1 MVLSDGPPVV
11 SIAIRAF
18 RRRWLSEAIASVLG
32 QTYRDLELI
41 VYDDAGDLEPVVRE
55 FDDPR
60 VRYVRAE
67 RRAGPSG
74 RFQAAVGH
82 CRGRYIGMLDDDDFY
97 KPDFVGRL
105 AAALDDDPE
114 AGVAFC
120 RNVWDVDGV
129 LHLTR
134 NGQPPGRQPD
144 SARALVA
151 GTWRVQPSR
160 MLMRRTA
167 LEDAERRQPMPESVS
182 PDVYVNVRTALAG
195 WQHVLVDEVLVVC
208 RSHPDQLTN
217 DGRAGYDRSLASI
230 GALELEDPDL
240 DALRRA
246 RQAHLLIK
254 RSLFDLMTGDRRAA
268 QAGLRE
274 AAATD
279 RAATPRVR
287 RLVALV
293 AAVPGAGVAGRLAH
307 RIRLR
312 LRRGPRLPADVA
324 GTGRA
329 GRQVARDAASFAVG
343 SVFAQALT
351 VLAAPVLTR
360 LYSPAEIGAASVLT
374 AVMAFVWLVACGRYN
389 VAIPLARDER
399 SVRALCT
406 LCAVVTVASSAL
418 VLAVWLV
425 FGQSLCDAAGVPQM
439 QPYGWLVGA
448 YTLVAGA
455 GLIGAGLLVRAR
467 NYRQLSGVR
476 VSQGVGQTG
485 TQVAAGAAGGG
496 SAWFAAG
503 VVVGQAAYALASLR
517 GADVRERMRDWRG
530 ARVAAREWR
539 RFAAWSSGAGVL
551 QGAGLAIPAILV
563 AAWYGPAAAGLFA
576 VCQRAIGLPASVAGE
591 AVGSAWFG
599 TAAEIVRE
607 RRGNLRQPFVTVTR
621 TLLITGGAAMV
632 LVLIVVPPLFGT
644 LFGDEWTGGGDL
656 LLALAPMNFAL
667 FAAVPAGQALQAC
680 GRTDLLMLIAALRF
694 ASPILGIGVG
704 HALGWSLT
712 ESLALYAVAMAAVSA
727 LNAGLAWRVTGRVT

>member
-1 MVLSDGPPVV
+1 MLLNERPPAV
-11 SIAIRAF
+11 SIAIRAY
-18 RRRWLSEAIASVLG
+18 RRRWLADSIASVLG
-32 QTYRDLELI
+32 QTYRDLELV

-67 RRAGPSG
+67 RRTGASG
-74 RFQAAVGH
+74 RFRAAVAA
-82 CRGRYIGMLDDDDFY
+82 CRGRYIGVLDDDDFY
-97 KPDFVGRL
+97 EPEFVARL
-105 AAALDDDPE
+105 AAALDADPE
-114 AGVAFC
+114 AGIAFC
-120 RNVWDVDGV
+120 RIVWDADGV
-129 LHLTR
+129 RHPTR

-144 SARALVA
+144 AARALISEA
-151 GTWRVQPSR
+151 WRVQPSR
-160 MLMRRTA
+160 MLIRRTA
-167 LEDAERRQPMPESVS
+167 LEDGERRQPMPEDVS
-182 PDVYVNVRTALAG
+182 ADFFVNVRTAVAG
-195 WQHVLVDEVLVVC
+195 WHHVLVDEVLVVC
-208 RSHPDQLTN
+208 RTHAGQMTN
-217 DGRAGYDRSLASI
+217 DARTAHARGLASVA
-230 GALELEDPDL
+230 ALKLDDPELDRV
-240 DALRRA
+240 RRA
-246 RQAHLLIK
+246 HYAWLLVR
-254 RSLFDLMTGDRRAA
+254 RSLFELTTGDRRAA
-268 QAGLRE
+268 RTGLHE

-279 RAATPRVR
+279 PAVAPHAR
-287 RLVALV
+287 RLLMLV
-293 AAVPGAGVAGRLAH
+293 TAIPGAGAAARLAN
-307 RIRLR
+307 RVRLG
-312 LRRGPRLPADVA
+312 LRRGSRLPADVA

-329 GRQVARDAASFAVG
+329 GHQVARDAASFAVG
-343 SVFAQALT
+343 AVFAQGLT

-399 SVRALCT
+399 TVRALCT
-406 LCAVVTVASSAL
+406 LCGAVTVASSAL
-418 VLAVWLV
+418 LLVIWLL
-425 FGQSLCDAAGVPQM
+425 FGQSLCDAAGVPQI
-439 QPYGWLVGA
+439 QPYGWLVSA

-467 NYRQLSGVR
+467 NYQQLSGVR
-476 VSQGVGQTG
+476 VSQGLGQTG

-503 VVVGQAAYALASLR
+503 VVVGQAAYGFTSLR
-517 GADVRERMRDWRG
+517 GCDIRERMRDWRG

-563 AAWYGPAAAGLFA
+563 AAWYGPAAAGLYA

-591 AVGSAWFG
+591 AVGSAWYG

-607 RRGNLRQPFVTVTR
+607 RRGDLRQPFVAVTR
-621 TLLITGGAAMV
+621 TLLIAGGAALL

-656 LLALAPMNFAL
+656 LVALAPMNFSL

-680 GRTDLLMLIAALRF
+680 ERTDLLMLVAGLRL
-694 ASPILGIGVG
+694 ASPLLGIGVG

-712 ESLALYAVAMAAVSA
+712 ESLALYAVAMLAVSA
-727 LNAGLAWRVTGRVT
+727 LNVAFAWRVTGRVT